1 MHFKVDITERKICAF
16 VAGDMLAL
24 TGFRLCPYLVILG
37 F

>member
-1 MHFKVDITERKICAF
+1 MQLKVDITERKIFAF

-24 TGFRLCPYLVILG
+24 TGFRLCPYLVVLD